1 MIKNGFFLKIS
12 GSILYELWMGKFFSP
27 SYEYLLVS
35 LFFLAMLASNIFGLT
50 LYSKIARKSV
60 RGDDDPKE
68 SRRQQQMAAF
78 SDVVITATSQSK
90 YKDI

>member
-1 MIKNGFFLKIS
+1 MTKCFFLIS
-12 GSILYELWMGKFFSP
+12 GSILYELWMGKIFSP

-68 SRRQQQMAAF
+68 SQRRRQQQMAAF
-78 SDVVITATSQSK
+78 SDVVITATSHSK
-90 YKDI
+90 